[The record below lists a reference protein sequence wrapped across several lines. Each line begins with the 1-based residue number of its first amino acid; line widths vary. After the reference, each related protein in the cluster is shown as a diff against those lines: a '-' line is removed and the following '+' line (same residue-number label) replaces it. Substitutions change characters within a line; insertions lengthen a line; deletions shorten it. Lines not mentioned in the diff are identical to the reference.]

1 MGTKQ
6 EIGIAVVADKATGER
21 KIAIVPAESETML
34 VLNMEEL
41 KALQIALVDA
51 IAYMEKHGTH
61 TTESVPEGTV
71 RH

>member
-6 EIGIAVVADKATGER
+6 EIGIAVVADNATGER
-21 KIAIVPAESETML
+21 KIAIVSVESNTML
-34 VLNMEEL
+34 VFNMEEL
-41 KALQIALVDA
+41 KALQIALIDA
-51 IAYMEKHGTH
+51 IAYMEEHGTH

>member
-6 EIGIAVVADKATGER
+6 EIGIAIVTDNTTGER
-21 KIAIVPAESETML
+21 KVAIGSLESDTLL
-34 VLNMEEL
+34 VFNMEEL
-41 KALQIALVDA
+41 KALHIGIVDA
-51 IAYMEKHGTH
+51 IAYIEKHGTN

>member
-6 EIGIAVVADKATGER
+6 EIGIAVVADNATGER
-21 KIAIVPAESETML
+21 KIAIVSVESNTML
-34 VLNMEEL
+34 VFNMEEL

-51 IAYMEKHGTH
+51 IAYMEEHGTH
-61 TTESVPEGTV
+61 ATESVPEGTV

>member
-6 EIGIAVVADKATGER
+6 EVVVALVTEKATGEC
-21 KIAIVPAESETML
+21 KVAIGSEASGTML
-34 VLNMEEL
+34 VFSIEEA

-61 TTESVPEGTV
+61 TTESVPEGAV

>member
-6 EIGIAVVADKATGER
+6 EIGIAVVADNATGER
-21 KIAIVPAESETML
+21 KIAIVSVESNTML
-34 VLNMEEL
+34 VFNIEEL

-51 IAYMEKHGTH
+51 IAYMEEHGTH
-61 TTESVPEGTV
+61 TTESVPESTV

>member
-6 EIGIAVVADKATGER
+6 EIGIAVVADNATGER
-21 KIAIVPAESETML
+21 KIAIVSVESNTML
-34 VLNMEEL
+34 VFNMEEL

-51 IAYMEKHGTH
+51 IAYMEEHGTH
-61 TTESVPEGTV
+61 LTESVPEGAV

>member
-6 EIGIAVVADKATGER
+6 EIGIALVADNATGER
-21 KIAIVPAESETML
+21 KIAIVSVESNTML
-34 VLNMEEL
+34 VFNMEEL

-51 IAYMEKHGTH
+51 IAYMEEHGTH

>member
-6 EIGIAVVADKATGER
+6 EIGIAVVADNATGER
-21 KIAIVPAESETML
+21 KIAIVSVESNTML
-34 VLNMEEL
+34 VFNMEEL

-51 IAYMEKHGTH
+51 IAYMEEHGTH

>member
-6 EIGIAVVADKATGER
+6 EIGIAVVADNATGER
-21 KIAIVPAESETML
+21 KIAIVSVESNTML
-34 VLNMEEL
+34 VFNMEEL
-41 KALQIALVDA
+41 KALQIAIVDA
-51 IAYMEKHGTH
+51 IAYMEEHGTH

>member
-6 EIGIAVVADKATGER
+6 EIGIAVVADNATGER
-21 KIAIVPAESETML
+21 KIAIVSVESNTML
-34 VLNMEEL
+34 VFNMEEL

-51 IAYMEKHGTH
+51 IAYINEHGTH
-61 TTESVPEGTV
+61 LTESVPEGAV

>member
-6 EIGIAVVADKATGER
+6 EIGIAVVADNATGER
-21 KIAIVPAESETML
+21 KIAIVSVESNMML
-34 VLNMEEL
+34 VFNMEEL

-61 TTESVPEGTV
+61 TTESVPEGAV

>member
-6 EIGIAVVADKATGER
+6 EIGIAIVNDKTTGER
-21 KIAIVPAESETML
+21 RVAIGSAESDML
-34 VLNMEEL
+34 LVFNLEEL
-41 KALQIALVDA
+41 KALHDGIVDA

-61 TTESVPEGTV
+61 TTESVPEGAV

>member
-6 EIGIAVVADKATGER
+6 EFGIAVVADKTTGER
-21 KIAIVPAESETML
+21 KIVIGSAESDML
-34 VLNMEEL
+34 LVFNLEEL
-41 KALQIALVDA
+41 KALHTGIIDV
-51 IAYMEKHGTH
+51 IAYMEKHGNN